1 MRAGLL
7 TEPIEILEKVIE
19 TNEYG
24 EETESLQ
31 VKYTTRARLVNDGG
45 DRTIINGE
53 IFYSNAKT
61 FQVRQYVPVDDFDI
75 IRWHQKLYRILN
87 ILPDNS
93 RMNKTIRT
101 ELIND

>member
-1 MRAGLL
+1 MRAGLM
-7 TEPIEILEKVIE
+7 TEPIVILEKVVT

-24 EETESLQ
+24 EQTEVLEE
-31 VKYTTRARLVNDGG
+31 KYRTRARLVNDGG

-61 FQVRQYVPVDDFDI
+61 FQVRFYVPVENFDVI
-75 IRWHQKLYRILN
+75 EWEQHLYRILN
-87 ILPDNS
+87 IQPDKQ
-93 RMNKTIRT
+93 RMNKTIKT

>member
-61 FQVRQYVPVDDFDI
+61 F
-75 IRWHQKLYRILN
+75 
-87 ILPDNS
+87 
-93 RMNKTIRT
+93 
-101 ELIND
+101 

>member
-7 TEPIEILEKVIE
+7 IEPIEILEKVIE

-61 FQVRQYVPVDDFDI
+61 FQVRQYVHVDDFDI
-75 IRWHQKLYRILN
+75 IRWNQKLYRILN
-87 ILPDNS
+87 IQHDNS
-93 RMNKTIRT
+93 RMNKTIKT

>member
-7 TEPIEILEKVIE
+7 TEPITIYEKIIT
-19 TNEYG
+19 TNDFG
-24 EETESLQ
+24 EETEEWV

-61 FQVRQYVPVDDFDI
+61 FQVRTYVPVDEYDEIKWDN
-75 IRWHQKLYRILN
+75 KLYRILS
-87 ILPDNS
+87 IQPDKS